1 MLCYKCFG
9 NGRMFFKRVVYLECR
24 VWKRQLYCSVR
35 NLSKLSQH
43 CSSNVSYISNSYNFC
58 GDAVIYYSHLLRAW
72 LCHKAASCKKNSARK
87 MAASF
92 VKNLIRQTEGDRRHC
107 WRKGCVTGESCS
119 HLLLNVLGGGSKVK

>member
-1 MLCYKCFG
+1 MNCAIVRTVKWGNGENEMLCYKCFG
-9 NGRMFFKRVVYLECR
+9 NGWMFFKRVVYLECR

-72 LCHKAASCKKNSARK
+72 LCHKAASCKKIVLEKWQPVLLKTWSDK
-87 MAASF
+87 Q
-92 VKNLIRQTEGDRRHC
+92 KGTEDIA
-107 WRKGCVTGESCS
+107 
-119 HLLLNVLGGGSKVK
+119 GGKVV